1 MAFKGDDST
10 FSLAT
15 TVTLA
20 LAVAAMVL
28 TKNPLQSSRPPGT
41 GTGIQ
46 QAAGEVSVRARLW
59 EDPFA
64 AVEREVNAQKPIAL
78 QVVTDGKQVGQVTAT
93 VSQRPKISGDGGLR
107 SLQDKVKSV
116 DVKQVLALVVM
127 TGGGTSVE
135 AVEERIRDRY
145 AVGAALEA
153 GCFAPDKGESLSY
166 VTWKF
171 PPEVGE
177 RAQSQYTPYEWY
189 ERSAI
194 GICRE
199 TGAHQDGLPLHH
211 VLVLWVN
218 APESDEKILARIHAL
233 ISTIYPPKL
242 QDPKRH
248 FQVKLVGPRT
258 SSEFQRILKEIE
270 QRPSPQKAG
279 LGKPRYK
286 YIWPTKNGSLQ
297 LYSPWA
303 TAPPG
308 LLTYGLKDESGGKAC
323 GSYDECKSVFKH
335 LLTTAGLDSSY
346 LVASDDMLF
355 ESLLKELHRRQVTIK
370 KDRLVLIG
378 EWDSFYARA
387 LPFTFLG
394 AAHQHFENSQK
405 HECKSGGASSRSGE
419 PSPSGQSCMSVD
431 EGMRQVFAGESSLRK
446 LNIMQYS
453 YLSGLD
459 GEASDDQAKRAKSK
473 EDNKEKEK
481 AEGKG
486 RFRDIDSYE
495 RPEGPSQLDYVRRLV
510 ARIKA
515 ECRDSSQDR
524 DQPNG
529 KVKAIGILG
538 RDPYDALLILQAM
551 REQFPNALFFA
562 TDLDARYFHEDE
574 QKWTRNLIVVSQFG
588 LQLEPSLQQSIPPFR
603 SSLQTSAF
611 FAVLQAIDRV
621 RIKTSETGTRFV
633 LSDQIGGEG
642 YAKEIPPR
650 LFEIGRHG
658 AVDLSV
664 EDANAKQKSVHPM
677 RGDVAEDNRSLN
689 LPPRIGP
696 LWIVGLLLSFLALWG
711 YGRLW
716 NWLTAWSE
724 PDSTKHP
731 FLWILRRVWVFIPVI
746 LALWFWCQIAHFP
759 YAEEEPFSW
768 SDGVS
773 IWPTEALRLF
783 AICLCLF
790 FLIKAYTDSGRSLD
804 ELTQSF
810 FLDVACRPRASDWR
824 NALKG
829 FGSDLDWMFHGSK
842 QAHPGDAS
850 ALWMR
855 YCRAHRCPPRIGRV
869 VLGLVAY
876 LFLVVPLWLFMNDGE
891 FRLPVPCRGEFTCK
905 VDFVATMGSVWLLL
919 ILNLAVLD
927 AVILCTRWVQEMPA
941 ATRMSEMQRIRLIV
955 ERTKIVNRRILY
967 PFLALFLLIAARSHY
982 FDNWDF
988 PPVLILVLAVNTL
1001 VALASVSMLY
1011 LAAVQAKR
1019 RILAPLQQRL
1029 DQLAQAARD
1038 AGSVKDR
1045 DASAEGLRQ
1054 IITDIDGVQQGAFVP
1069 FYQQPVVQA
1078 TLVAMLAFLQ
1088 YWYLGQ

>member
-10 FSLAT
+10 LSLAT

-20 LAVAAMVL
+20 IAVAAMVL

-41 GTGIQ
+41 GTGLQ
-46 QAAGEVSVRARLW
+46 QVTGELSIRARLW
-59 EDPFA
+59 EDPFG
-64 AVEREVNAQKPIAL
+64 AVERDIHAQKSIAL
-78 QVVTDGKQVGQVTAT
+78 QVVTDGKQFGQVTAM
-93 VSQRPKISGDGGLR
+93 VSQRSQISGDGGLR
-107 SLQDKVKSV
+107 GLQDKIKRVGV
-116 DVKQVLALVVM
+116 EQVLALVVM

-145 AVGAALEA
+145 AIGAALEA
-153 GCFAPDKGESLSY
+153 GCFAPDKSESLSY
-166 VTWKF
+166 FTWSYVNPLQGPSKEKN
-171 PPEVGE
+171 PL
-177 RAQSQYTPYEWY
+177 SQYTPYEWY
-189 ERSAI
+189 ERSGI
-194 GICRE
+194 GTCRE
-199 TGAHQDGLPLHH
+199 TGASQDGLPLRH

-233 ISTIYPPKL
+233 ISIIYAPGS
-242 QDPKRH
+242 QDPKR
-248 FQVKLVGPRT
+248 FFRVKLVGPRT
-258 SSEFQRILKEIE
+258 SSEFRRILKEIK
-270 QRPSPQKAG
+270 QHPSPQRTG
-279 LGKPRYK
+279 LGKPGYK
-286 YIWPTKNGSLQ
+286 YIWPTKNGSLP

-308 LLTYGLKDESGGKAC
+308 LLAYGLEYENGGKAC
-323 GSYDECKSVFKH
+323 GSYDECKRVFKH
-335 LLTTAGLDSSY
+335 LLTTAGIDSTY
-346 LVASDDMLF
+346 LVTSDEVLF
-355 ESLLKELHRRQVTIK
+355 ESLMKELHRRQVTIK
-370 KDRLVLIG
+370 QDRIVLIG

-387 LPFTFLG
+387 LPLTFLG
-394 AAHQHFENSQK
+394 AAHQHFENSHK
-405 HECKSGGASSRSGE
+405 HECQSGGASVRSGE
-419 PSPSGQSCMSVD
+419 PSPSGQSCISVD
-431 EGMRQVFAGESSLRK
+431 EGMRQVFAGESSLRG

-473 EDNKEKEK
+473 EDNKEKEKDK

-515 ECRDSSQDR
+515 ECQDSSQNEN
-524 DQPNG
+524 QPNG

-538 RDPYDALLILQAM
+538 RDPYDALLILQAV

-611 FAVLQAIDRV
+611 FAALQAIGQVAPQPPDS
-621 RIKTSETGTRFV
+621 T
-633 LSDQIGGEG
+633 
-642 YAKEIPPR
+642 IPPR

-658 AVDLSV
+658 AVDLSTDV
-664 EDANAKQKSVHPM
+664 PRSGEKSVHPV
-677 RGDVAEDNRSLN
+677 RSDVAGDNKSLK
-689 LPPRIGP
+689 LPPRIGL
-696 LWIVGLLLSFLALWG
+696 LWIVGLLLSFLVLWG

-724 PDSTKHP
+724 PDSTKRP

-746 LALWFWCQIAHFP
+746 LALWFWCRIAHFP

-790 FLIKAYTDSGRSLD
+790 FLIKACADSGRNID

-810 FLDVACRPRASDWR
+810 FPDVACRPRTSGWR

-842 QAHPGDAS
+842 QAHPGDGS
-850 ALWMR
+850 ALWVR
-855 YCRAHRCPPRIGRV
+855 YCRAHRCLPRIGRV

-891 FRLPVPCRGEFTCK
+891 FRLPVPCRGVFTCK
-905 VDFVATMGSVWLLL
+905 VDFAATMGSVWLLL

-941 ATRMSEMQRIRLIV
+941 ATKMSEMQQIRLIV

-1029 DQLAQAARD
+1029 DHLAQAARD

-1045 DASAEGLRQ
+1045 DASAEALRQ

-1078 TLVAMLAFLQ
+1078 TLVAALAFLQ